1 MKTTLY
7 LIITGLILFAYQ
19 PVNGQFLDKL
29 RRQVERKSEEHAIK
43 EADKAADKGLDKAA
57 DAIWNSIEENEKKDP
72 SDTTTNQSDSFGKI
86 MSHLSTGPP
95 VNISEKYAFDTQ
107 VAYEIRSDNNETKNE
122 EVVMDMISWYK
133 EGKNYTA
140 TKIKSTQNGQ
150 SVNVTTI
157 LDIEN
162 EAMIMVM
169 EDQKMA
175 QLISTKGTT
184 DEMTQ
189 DDVDPDNNPKLKKT
203 GRTKKILGYTC
214 HEYETH
220 TNDSDGTFW
229 IAPNAKVYS
238 AGLFQGGIFG
248 QDKPDIDIPKD
259 QQGMLMEL
267 NATVT
272 DSDGKKSNMR
282 IIVKSIDKKS
292 ITINMDDYQ
301 KMNFGGYN

>member
-7 LIITGLILFAYQ
+7 LIITGLILFAHQ

-57 DAIWNSIEENEKKDP
+57 DAIWNSIEENEKKDS
-72 SDTTTNQSDSFGKI
+72 SDTTSNESDSFAKI
-86 MSHLSTGPP
+86 MSQIGTGPP
-95 VNISEKYAFDTQ
+95 VHIAKSYSFDTQ
-107 VAYEIRSDNNETKNE
+107 VAYEIRSDNNESKDE

-140 TKIKSTQNGQ
+140 TKIKSTQDGQ

-184 DEMTQ
+184 DEIAEEN
-189 DDVDPDNNPKLKKT
+189 VELENSAKFKKT

-220 TNDSDGTFW
+220 SNDTDATFW
-229 IAPNAKVYS
+229 IAPNAKIYS
-238 AGLFQGGIFG
+238 AGLFQGGMFG

-259 QQGMLMEL
+259 QQGMLMEM
-267 NATVT
+267 NAIVN
-272 DSDGKKSNMR
+272 DSNGKKSNMK
-282 IIVKSIDKKS
+282 IIVKNIDKKS

-301 KMNFGGYN
+301 KMNFGGYK